1 MYMGEHTPVYA
12 GVVNLR
18 VGGEP
23 VGYVDVWE
31 CTKCGMMFAEERRF
45 PPREIVGLGFK
56 EPRGTL
62 AIAAC
67 ASGGRYGWTVVD
79 LVEGEPTTVTCEGVG
94 CEIGIS
100 TDGEPMVDEGGC
112 DVRIVYLRE
121 VLNRNLELTE
131 LF

>member
-1 MYMGEHTPVYA
+1 MGEHQHVPVYA
-12 GVVNLR
+12 GVVNVR
-18 VGGEP
+18 VEGEP

-45 PPREIVGLGFK
+45 PPREIVDLGFR
-56 EPRGTL
+56 EPKGTL

-67 ASGGRYGWTVVD
+67 RSEGGYWWTIVD
-79 LVEGEPTTVTCEGVG
+79 LVEEAMTLKCGEASCKVRVP
-94 CEIGIS
+94 
-100 TDGEPMVDEGGC
+100 TDGAPIVDEGRC
-112 DVRIVYLRE
+112 DVKIVYLRE